1 MRRCKQILW
10 IIGIDTLAALIQPI
24 FLWANYPRISHAALL
39 LNFRISFVY
48 AQTIGG
54 LAFWSASIIWHPIQ
68 RFHRLARWTLL
79 MATFV
84 AVAMAGSLFAGLV
97 FLVLGWM
104 PASRYW
110 LQFWGSMKLCIIITL
125 LIGIAMEVHETLQSR
140 LNQTTLKLQQQ
151 ELERERALKAAAE
164 ARLASLQSRVHPH
177 FLFNALN
184 SISSLIQEDPVRAD
198 RLVEKMAALLRFS
211 LDSSQEGLVRL
222 EDEIKIV
229 SDYLEIEKAR
239 FADRLRYNIVAPDE
253 VRDAAVP
260 ALSIQTLVENSVKH
274 AISPVRAG
282 GEIEI
287 SAELVSGNLQIKVA
301 DTGKGFALD
310 NIPAGHG
317 LDNLQARLV
326 HLFGEKAKLAT
337 AASDGK
343 NAVIMTMPRMVA
355 HARISG

>member
-24 FLWANYPRISHAALL
+24 FLWANYPRIPFSSLL

-54 LAFWSASIIWHPIQ
+54 LAFWSASIIWDPIQ
-68 RFHRLARWTLL
+68 RFRRLARWTLL
-79 MATFV
+79 MATFA
-84 AVAMAGSLFAGLV
+84 AVAIVGSLFAGLI

-104 PASRYW
+104 PVSRYW

-177 FLFNALN
+177 FLFNTLN

-317 LDNLQARLV
+317 LENLQARLV

-337 AASDGK
+337 VASEGK
-343 NAVIMTMPRMVA
+343 NAVIMTLPRMVA